1 MRRYY
6 RAGYSWP
13 HPDVNMNPDHF
24 PSRHWP
30 IDIAWLTFPMA
41 CNAAILYGRASSRP
55 ARAFPQPPNQLL
67 RVCMKTS
74 VDG

>member
-6 RAGYSWP
+6 RAGYSSP

-41 CNAAILYGRASSRP
+41 CNAASLMDGLLLGQHVRHGSHSY
-55 ARAFPQPPNQLL
+55 PNNYYVYENTL
-67 RVCMKTS
+67 S
-74 VDG
+74 